1 VLQVHPQLDGGRRL
15 ELRGE
20 LDLDSIGTMR
30 APLLDQLQTPGWVT
44 LDLRAVNYLS
54 SAGVGLLIDVIQN
67 AAKRNVSLQVQLA
80 PRSLPARILALTGLE
95 LIVPL
100 MTDAAQSPVS

>member
-1 VLQVHPQLDGGRRL
+1 MLHVHPQADGGRRI

-20 LDLDSIGTMR
+20 LDLDSTGTIR
-30 APLLDQLQTPGWVT
+30 APLLDQLQTPGSVI

-67 AAKRNVSLQVQLA
+67 ATEHNVSLQVQLA

-95 LIVPL
+95 LLLPL
-100 MTDAAQSPVS
+100 VTDSTQSPVS